1 MNDDNISGGRI
12 MDNKELRELYKIIT
26 DIKEDTA
33 STRTTVDFLVEDNKR
48 VEAIKDL
55 AVSANNKADHA
66 NKRIDKIDK
75 WIFAISSAVTL
86 TIISAILNII
96 IK

>member
-1 MNDDNISGGRI
+1 
-12 MDNKELRELYKIIT
+12 MDNKELKELYKMIT

-33 STRTTVDFLVEDNKR
+33 STRTTVDFLVEDNKK
-48 VEAIKDL
+48 VDAIRDL
-55 AVSANNKADHA
+55 AVNANNKADHA

-75 WIFAISSAVTL
+75 WLYAISSAIAIA
-86 TIISAILNII
+86 IIGAMLNLI

>member
-1 MNDDNISGGRI
+1 
-12 MDNKELRELYKIIT
+12 MDSNELRELYKMIT

-55 AVSANNKADHA
+55 AVCANNKAEHA

-75 WIFAISSAVTL
+75 WIFAISSAVAI
-86 TIISAILNII
+86 TIIGAILNII
-96 IK
+96 IM

>member
-1 MNDDNISGGRI
+1 

-48 VEAIKDL
+48 VDTIRDL
-55 AVSANNKADHA
+55 AANANNKADHA

-75 WIFAISSAVTL
+75 WIFAINS
-86 TIISAILNII
+86 TIAIAIIGAILNLI

>member
-1 MNDDNISGGRI
+1 MDKNNISGGKI

-33 STRTTVDFLVEDNKR
+33 STRTTVDFLLEDNKR

-75 WIFAISSAVTL
+75 WIFAISSAIAIA
-86 TIISAILNII
+86 IIGAILNLI

>member
-1 MNDDNISGGRI
+1 

-55 AVSANNKADHA
+55 AVSANNKVTMLT
-66 NKRIDKIDK
+66 RELIRL
-75 WIFAISSAVTL
+75 ISGYLLLVVL
-86 TIISAILNII
+86 
-96 IK
+96 

>member
-1 MNDDNISGGRI
+1 
-12 MDNKELRELYKIIT
+12 MDNKELRELYKVIT

-33 STRTTVDFLVEDNKR
+33 STRTTVNFLVEDNKR
-48 VEAIKDL
+48 VDAIRDL
-55 AVSANNKADHA
+55 AVNADNKADYA

-75 WIFAISSAVTL
+75 WIFAISSAIAIA
-86 TIISAILNII
+86 IIGAILNLI

>member
-1 MNDDNISGGRI
+1 
-12 MDNKELRELYKIIT
+12 MDNKELRELYKMIT

-48 VEAIKDL
+48 LEVIKDL

-66 NKRIDKIDK
+66 NKRIDEIYK
-75 WIFAISSAVTL
+75 WRFAISSAVVL
-86 TIISAILNII
+86 TIVGAILNII

>member
-1 MNDDNISGGRI
+1 M
-12 MDNKELRELYKIIT
+12 IT

-33 STRTTVDFLVEDNKR
+33 STRTTVDFLVEDNKK
-48 VEAIKDL
+48 VDAIRDL
-55 AVSANNKADHA
+55 AVNANNKADHA

-75 WIFAISSAVTL
+75 WLYAISSAIAIA
-86 TIISAILNII
+86 IIGAMLNLI

>member
-1 MNDDNISGGRI
+1 MDD
-12 MDNKELRELYKIIT
+12 KELRELYKIIT

-33 STRTTVDFLVEDNKR
+33 STRTTVDFLVEDNKK
-48 VEAIKDL
+48 VESIKDL
-55 AVSANNKADHA
+55 AVCANNKADHA

-75 WIFAISSAVTL
+75 WIFALSSAVAL
-86 TIISAILNII
+86 TIIGAILNLI

>member
-33 STRTTVDFLVEDNKR
+33 STRTTVDFLLEDNKR
-48 VEAIKDL
+48 VETIKDL

-75 WIFAISSAVTL
+75 WIFAINSAIAIA
-86 TIISAILNII
+86 IIGAILNLI

>member
-1 MNDDNISGGRI
+1 
-12 MDNKELRELYKIIT
+12 MDNKELRELYKMIT

-33 STRTTVDFLVEDNKR
+33 STRTTVGFLVEDNKR
-48 VEAIKDL
+48 VDAIRDL
-55 AVSANNKADHA
+55 AVNADNKADHA

-75 WIFAISSAVTL
+75 WIFAISS
-86 TIISAILNII
+86 TIAIAIIGAILNLI

>member
-1 MNDDNISGGRI
+1 MNDDNISGGKI
-12 MDNKELRELYKIIT
+12 MDNKELRELYKMIT

-48 VEAIKDL
+48 VEAIRDL
-55 AVSANNKADHA
+55 AVNADNKADYA
-66 NKRIDKIDK
+66 NKRIDNINK
-75 WIFAISSAVTL
+75 WIFAINSAIAIA
-86 TIISAILNII
+86 IIGAILNLI

>member
-1 MNDDNISGGRI
+1 MNDDNISGGKI
-12 MDNKELRELYKIIT
+12 MDNKELRELYKMIT

-66 NKRIDKIDK
+66 NKRIDKIYK
-75 WIFAISSAVTL
+75 WINAITSAIAIA
-86 TIISAILNII
+86 IIGAILNLI

>member
-1 MNDDNISGGRI
+1 

-33 STRTTVDFLVEDNKR
+33 STRTTIDFLVEDNKR

-66 NKRIDKIDK
+66 NKRIDEIYK
-75 WIFAISSAVTL
+75 WRFAITSAIAIA
-86 TIISAILNII
+86 IISAILNLI

>member
-1 MNDDNISGGRI
+1 MDKNDISGGRI
-12 MDNKELRELYKIIT
+12 MDNKELRELYKMIT

-48 VEAIKDL
+48 VEAIRDL
-55 AVSANNKADHA
+55 AVNADNKADYA
-66 NKRIDKIDK
+66 NKRIDNINK
-75 WIFAISSAVTL
+75 WIFAINSAIAIA
-86 TIISAILNII
+86 IIGAILNLI

>member
-1 MNDDNISGGRI
+1 
-12 MDNKELRELYKIIT
+12 MDNKELRELYKMIT

-48 VEAIKDL
+48 VESIKDL
-55 AVSANNKADHA
+55 AVCANNKADYA

-75 WIFAISSAVTL
+75 WIFAINSAIVIA
-86 TIISAILNII
+86 IIGAILNLI